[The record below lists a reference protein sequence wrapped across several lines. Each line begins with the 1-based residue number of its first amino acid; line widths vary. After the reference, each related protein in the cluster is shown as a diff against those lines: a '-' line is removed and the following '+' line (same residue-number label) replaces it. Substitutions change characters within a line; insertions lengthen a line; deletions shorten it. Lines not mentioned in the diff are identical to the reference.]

1 MCPAPAPPSGPRH
14 PVYDLSDRFVDEAA
28 ATSPMLATFA
38 GVQGHDDR
46 WGDLSPAGVVERLE
60 FLQRTR
66 DQLEALPATA
76 GRWDTVASRVLR
88 EHLEAELADHANDE
102 PSLDVA
108 HLGSTVPAMR
118 ETLEAQRTDTDEQ
131 REAWLRRLETYG
143 AALEGWRTTIDVGRR
158 RGLVVAG
165 RQVDSVVEQLR
176 SAVDVRGSLTARA
189 GELARA
195 HPSLAGR
202 LDAAITDARET
213 SEASATWLERIYRP
227 QARDRDGV
235 GAERYLRHA
244 RRELRTE
251 LDPAEA
257 SAWAWDR
264 IGELWSRAERTART
278 IDPDASLPEVMHRV
292 KTDPAFAAPSR
303 AAFRELMQER
313 QDRALKTLD
322 GEHFEVPPAIRAVEV
337 NLVAPGAPLGAWYI
351 GPSEDLQRPG
361 SIWWSLG
368 DRQQIPL
375 YEEVSTAY
383 HEGFPGHHLQV
394 GTQITL
400 ADRLS
405 RAHRILIWNPGY
417 GEGWALY
424 AERLMDELGEFER
437 PEYLLGYLTSALLRA
452 VRVVVDLGLHL
463 DLPIPHD
470 APLPPHVTVPRGG
483 RWDFDLAVAAIEQLA
498 FLDPAYAR
506 SEVTRYLGMP
516 AQAISYAL
524 GERRIVEL
532 RDARRLREGAA
543 FDLARFHADV
553 LGYGP
558 VGLDHLTELVLD
570 ASTPGTRG

>member
-1 MCPAPAPPSGPRH
+1 MCPAPGPRH
-14 PVYDLSDRFVDEAA
+14 PVFDLSDRFVDEAA
-28 ATSPMLATFA
+28 AISPMLATFA
-38 GVQGHDDR
+38 GVGGHDDR
-46 WGDLSPAGVVERLE
+46 WGDLSPAGIEEQVQLLR
-60 FLQRTR
+60 RTR
-66 DQLEALPATA
+66 DQLEALPSTDE
-76 GRWDTVASRVLR
+76 RWDRVASRVLH
-88 EHLEAELADHANDE
+88 EHLDSELTDHANDE
-102 PSLDVA
+102 PYLDIA

-118 ETLEAQRTDTDEQ
+118 AVLEAQRTGTDEE
-131 REAWLRRLETYG
+131 REAWLCRLETYG
-143 AALEGWRTTIDVGRR
+143 AALTSWRATIDVGRQ

-176 SAVDVRGSLTARA
+176 SGVGDHGSLTRRARD
-189 GELARA
+189 LARA

-202 LDAAITDARET
+202 LDAAIADARDA
-213 SEASATWLERIYRP
+213 SEAVATWLERTYRP
-227 QARDRDGV
+227 AAREREGV
-235 GAERYLRHA
+235 GPDRYLRHA
-244 RRELRTE
+244 RRLLRTT
-251 LDPAEA
+251 LDAAEA
-257 SAWAWDR
+257 SGWAWDR
-264 IGELWSRAERTART
+264 IGELWCRAERTARS
-278 IDPDASLPEVMHRV
+278 IDPDASLPEVMHRL
-292 KTDPAFAAPSR
+292 KTDPAFAAPSP

-313 QDRALKTLD
+313 QDRALSALD
-322 GEHFEVPPAIRAVEV
+322 GEHFQVPPAIRAVDV
-337 NLVAPGAPLGAWYI
+337 DLVAPGAPLGAWYI
-351 GPSEDLQRPG
+351 GPSEDLRRRG

-394 GTQITL
+394 GIQITL

-405 RAHRILIWNPGY
+405 RAHRVLIWNPGY

-424 AERLMDELGEFER
+424 AERLMDELGQLER
-437 PEYLLGYLTSALLRA
+437 PEYVLGYLTSALLRA

-463 DLPIPHD
+463 DLPIPTD
-470 APLPPHVTVPRGG
+470 APIPPHVAVPPGG
-483 RWDFDLAVAAIEQLA
+483 RWDFDVAVAAVEQLA

-532 RDARRLREGAA
+532 RDARRAREGAG

-570 ASTPGTRG
+570 GR